1 MMIISWKGREK
12 IFLSVTAVII
22 LCILAGYAGKEAD
35 PNPANSSTMPVQEVG
50 NIESDQIISEQ
61 EGFDFFAEYRMERER
76 MRSREVE
83 TLKEVI
89 NKEDCSQDAKDA
101 AALRLVKISEN
112 VEKEVKTESLIKSQG
127 FKDCV
132 VIIQNET
139 TTVVVLA
146 SSLRLDQEEDYT
158 QYIPRG
164 HYTKSEELE
173 KYFQN
178 MMWYGR
184 MTFRLKSEDET
195 RSALLITLALK
206 QEENLK
212 NWLKIYEPTSFL
224 VGKSD
229 DLSFFEYQE
238 LLSQVYGNSIK
249 LQELSK
255 SEDKWQEFLEQ
266 AQKLNPPQI
275 NSIPI
280 FDEELQPD
288 RESEI
293 KGFRFMGQRYTLD
306 ADIFQRLIY
315 REVKENKA
323 GERRLLPRGLDIPA
337 AMGSQ
342 EAVAIL
348 KDLGDWEYAKYPENM
363 GKMQSYI
370 DGLDKSSWTQN
381 LYWSWLYK

>member
-89 NKEDCSQDAKDA
+89 NKEDCSQDAKDV

-146 SSLRLDQEEDYT
+146 SSLRLDQEEE
-158 QYIPRG
+158 I
-164 HYTKSEELE
+164 K
-173 KYFQN
+173 
-178 MMWYGR
+178 
-184 MTFRLKSEDET
+184 
-195 RSALLITLALK
+195 
-206 QEENLK
+206 
-212 NWLKIYEPTSFL
+212 KIVSR
-224 VGKSD
+224 
-229 DLSFFEYQE
+229 
-238 LLSQVYGNSIK
+238 
-249 LQELSK
+249 
-255 SEDKWQEFLEQ
+255 
-266 AQKLNPPQI
+266 
-275 NSIPI
+275 SIPCPQDSI
-280 FDEELQPD
+280 SVIARAQ
-288 RESEI
+288 
-293 KGFRFMGQRYTLD
+293 
-306 ADIFQRLIY
+306 
-315 REVKENKA
+315 
-323 GERRLLPRGLDIPA
+323 
-337 AMGSQ
+337 
-342 EAVAIL
+342 
-348 KDLGDWEYAKYPENM
+348 
-363 GKMQSYI
+363 
-370 DGLDKSSWTQN
+370 
-381 LYWSWLYK
+381 

>member
-12 IFLSVTAVII
+12 IFLSVTAGMI

-146 SSLRLDQEEDYT
+146 SSLRL
-158 QYIPRG
+158 
-164 HYTKSEELE
+164 
-173 KYFQN
+173 
-178 MMWYGR
+178 
-184 MTFRLKSEDET
+184 
-195 RSALLITLALK
+195 
-206 QEENLK
+206 
-212 NWLKIYEPTSFL
+212 
-224 VGKSD
+224 V
-229 DLSFFEYQE
+229 
-238 LLSQVYGNSIK
+238 
-249 LQELSK
+249 
-255 SEDKWQEFLEQ
+255 
-266 AQKLNPPQI
+266 
-275 NSIPI
+275 
-280 FDEELQPD
+280 
-288 RESEI
+288 
-293 KGFRFMGQRYTLD
+293 
-306 ADIFQRLIY
+306 
-315 REVKENKA
+315 
-323 GERRLLPRGLDIPA
+323 
-337 AMGSQ
+337 
-342 EAVAIL
+342 
-348 KDLGDWEYAKYPENM
+348 
-363 GKMQSYI
+363 
-370 DGLDKSSWTQN
+370 
-381 LYWSWLYK
+381 

>member
-1 MMIISWKGREK
+1 
-12 IFLSVTAVII
+12 
-22 LCILAGYAGKEAD
+22 
-35 PNPANSSTMPVQEVG
+35 
-50 NIESDQIISEQ
+50 
-61 EGFDFFAEYRMERER
+61 
-76 MRSREVE
+76 
-83 TLKEVI
+83 
-89 NKEDCSQDAKDA
+89 
-101 AALRLVKISEN
+101 
-112 VEKEVKTESLIKSQG
+112 
-127 FKDCV
+127 
-132 VIIQNET
+132 
-139 TTVVVLA
+139 
-146 SSLRLDQEEDYT
+146 
-158 QYIPRG
+158 
-164 HYTKSEELE
+164 
-173 KYFQN
+173 

-266 AQKLNPPQI
+266 AQKLKPPQI

-323 GERRLLPRGLDIPA
+323 GERRLLPGPISRPPWA
-337 AMGSQ
+337 A

-381 LYWSWLYK
+381 LYWSWLYTLKPPGP